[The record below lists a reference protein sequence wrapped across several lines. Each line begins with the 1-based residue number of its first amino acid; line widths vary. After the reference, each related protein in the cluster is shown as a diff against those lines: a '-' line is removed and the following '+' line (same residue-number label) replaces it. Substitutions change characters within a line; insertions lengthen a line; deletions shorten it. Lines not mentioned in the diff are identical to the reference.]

1 MIRDVPSTT
10 RLTISV
16 SCARGLDESHCRLSS
31 ASAGSA
37 AEKKRRRFDS
47 GES

>member
-16 SCARGLDESHCRLSS
+16 SWARGSDESHCFLSS

-37 AEKKRRRFDS
+37 VEKKRRRLDS